1 MKKTVIALVGMIGAG
16 KTTLINELAKEGY
29 PILPEN
35 YMSDQGYTFDNR
47 LILSKWKWTGNWFER
62 IAGFFD
68 ENEKKSY
75 VFTDN
80 SALVSGLWTA
90 HCTPLMNPIQVSF
103 DELKKMSFNF
113 IHVAIHCNKD
123 ILLKRIQ
130 ERLITEPARL
140 KYNENNMV
148 YVDDLYD
155 QYQQHVNLWDY
166 QLDSTYKTPQE
177 LKAELLTFLKNNMNM
192 IN

>member
-1 MKKTVIALVGMIGAG
+1 
-16 KTTLINELAKEGY
+16 
-29 PILPEN
+29 
-35 YMSDQGYTFDNR
+35 
-47 LILSKWKWTGNWFER
+47 
-62 IAGFFD
+62 
-68 ENEKKSY
+68 
-75 VFTDN
+75 
-80 SALVSGLWTA
+80 
-90 HCTPLMNPIQVSF
+90 
-103 DELKKMSFNF
+103 MSFNF